1 MKLASVTNLDR
12 RNTATLKK
20 FDSEV
25 VSESYDVMTILPIY
39 DWLGAIRNLVSGHM
53 VYDS

>member
-25 VSESYDVMTILPIY
+25 VSEIYDVMTILPIY
-39 DWLGAIRNLVSGHM
+39 D
-53 VYDS
+53 

>member
-12 RNTATLKK
+12 RNRATLKK

-39 DWLGAIRNLVSGHM
+39 D
-53 VYDS
+53 